1 MSKKTSIT
9 AWSNRIQEAIDVD
22 GPYSHNIISLALGAV
37 AREYGKAEA
46 NKLIDKHDLE
56 DLGWEKEP
64 EET

>member
-1 MSKKTSIT
+1 MSKTPIKT
-9 AWSNRIQEAIDVD
+9 WSKRIQEAINTD

-37 AREYGKAEA
+37 AREHGKAEA
-46 NKLIDKHDLE
+46 NKLIDEHDLE